1 MFHRLSIALIVACTS
16 ATAFTSTSSEAHASI
31 IATDNFDSAGGWSD
45 NRLSTISV
53 LGNETIL
60 GGVNLFG
67 AGVATSQ
74 TFALTGN
81 QNSVDLGLRFFHFD
95 SWDNGESFQIF
106 LDGNLVYNRAFNQAV
121 FGTDEV
127 LFNEPGPVNRTDAY
141 VDINLNYV
149 TSATSLTVLFTSTL
163 DQPAFDEA
171 WGIDNFV
178 LSDDLTAA
186 AVPEPGTLAM
196 FTGLLG
202 ACWARRRRD

>member
-1 MFHRLSIALIVACTS
+1 MFHRISIATFVAFAS
-16 ATAFTSTSSEAHASI
+16 ATAFISTDSRAHASI
-31 IATDNFDSAGGWSD
+31 IATDNFDSVGGWSD

-53 LGNETIL
+53 LGNESIL
-60 GGVNLFG
+60 GGVSLFG
-67 AGVATSQ
+67 AGTATSQ

-81 QNSVDLGLRFFHFD
+81 QSSVDLGLRFFHFD
-95 SWDNGESFQIF
+95 SWDSGESFQIF

-121 FGTDEV
+121 FGPDEV

-141 VDINLNYV
+141 VDINLNYA
-149 TSATSLTVLFTSTL
+149 TTATSVTVLFTSTL

-178 LSDDLTAA
+178 LSDDLTTA

-196 FTGLLG
+196 FAGLLG
-202 ACWARRRRD
+202 GCWVRRRR